1 MNCPGCQTENPAAAK
16 FCMSCGTPLA
26 VACPQC
32 NTELPS
38 GARFCFNCG
47 HQLGDGV
54 APPPPKVESG
64 QQRLEQFIPKELLAK
79 LESAR
84 SSGMGGERRVV
95 TMLFCDVKGS
105 TAAAQQLDPEDW
117 QEIMNGAFERLIAP
131 VYRYEGT
138 LARLM
143 GDAILA
149 FFGAPIA
156 HEDDPVRAVLAA
168 LDILD
173 EISPYKE
180 QVKQRWGLDF
190 DVRVGINTGLVVV
203 GEVGSDLRMEYTAMG
218 DAINV
223 AARMEQTAEP
233 GTVQITADTHRLV
246 GPLFN
251 SLELGGIEVKGKE
264 EPVVAYR
271 VMGRK
276 AKAGRLRGI
285 EGLEAP
291 LIGRDAEVQKMT
303 AALDNL
309 QRGVGGIVCIIGEA
323 GLGKSRLIGETRQ
336 AFLDA
341 SEAGHWY
348 ETAGLSYETSHPYG
362 LFQLL
367 LRRLC
372 QATDNDTPSS
382 LRKKIDELI
391 LPLEEGHRGQASAV
405 MESLFGM
412 APESGAPMEGETF
425 RGLLFSTMRSLLQTR
440 ASLAPHVLVFDDL
453 HWADPASVELLVHLM
468 PITSQAPL
476 LLLGATRPD
485 RNTPG
490 WQVRVAAER
499 DFPHRYSEVSLQPLS
514 EGDSDTLVNSLLTIA
529 DLPPALR
536 QRILAK
542 AEGNPFFVEEVVRT
556 LIEGGTVVRDED
568 GAHWFATS
576 DAEFNVPDNLQALLV
591 ARIDRLDEEARQTL
605 QVAAVIGRSFHFRV
619 LQHIADISEHL
630 DDELEALQRAEMIRE
645 SARLPE
651 LEYMFRH
658 SLTQEAA
665 YNTILLRNRREFHK
679 QVGEAIESLFSDRVE
694 ELAPML
700 AYHFMEAQL
709 PEAALKYY
717 TQAADVALRLF
728 ANSEAIGH
736 YTLALE
742 LAQQIDV
749 SGEAVVHL
757 YRNRGRALELNNQYD
772 QAMANYDEMEKLGE
786 EAGQQ
791 GLLLAALTARGTVYA
806 TQNPWFNPEKAKD
819 DCSRALELATQ
830 LGDRAAEAKV
840 HWNLMLVQMTDA
852 STSEIAVA
860 SGMRSLAI
868 AKEMDLREQ
877 VAFTLSDIG
886 QAYSGVG
893 QVVMGRSCLEEA
905 RPIWRELGNL
915 PLLANNL
922 SVSSMYALV
931 SGQFEEALEYGRE
944 AREIC
949 ESIGNIWG
957 LWSGQIPEYLGAMQL
972 GEIGRAVHAT
982 READRISERGGLSLQ
997 RPFGSVVRAWMFAL
1011 MGAVEAGKTDYA
1023 EAGLIN
1029 LDSIPALLR
1038 GWVPSIRAL
1047 FDLADRDV
1055 EPAEEKVRIALEGQ
1069 DLRNFTFP
1077 TPLYVM
1083 LARGHL
1089 ALAQQAY
1096 EKAVADS
1103 DEMVA
1108 ILREAGIRMFLADA
1122 LYIKGQALLGLSRG
1136 DEALAALQ
1144 EAKDEAEAT
1153 NSRRILW
1160 QILWE
1165 LSKLE
1170 AKRGNSE
1177 TAAALL
1183 DKARDV
1189 VSYMAAN
1196 AGEELRESFLHLPE
1210 VQAIVREA
1218 EG

>member
-1 MNCPGCQTENPAAAK
+1 M
-16 FCMSCGTPLA
+16 
-26 VACPQC
+26 
-32 NTELPS
+32 
-38 GARFCFNCG
+38 
-47 HQLGDGV
+47 
-54 APPPPKVESG
+54 
-64 QQRLEQFIPKELLAK
+64 EQYIPKELLAK

-168 LDILD
+168 LDILE
-173 EISPYKE
+173 EIAPYKKH
-180 QVKQRWGLDF
+180 VKQRWGLDF

-233 GTVQITADTHRLV
+233 GTVQITVDTHRLV
-246 GPLFN
+246 GPLFD
-251 SLELGGIEVKGKE
+251 SVELGGIEVKGKD
-264 EPVVAYR
+264 EPVVAFR
-271 VMGRK
+271 VIGRK

-303 AALDNL
+303 SALDNL
-309 QRGVGGIVCIIGEA
+309 QRGVGGIVCLIGEA

-341 SEAGHWY
+341 SETAHWY

-367 LRRLC
+367 VRRLC
-372 QATDNDTPSS
+372 QATDSDTRSS
-382 LRKKIDELI
+382 LREKIDALV
-391 LPLEEGHRGQASAV
+391 LPLEEGHRSQAASV
-405 MESLFGM
+405 LESLFGL
-412 APESGAPMEGETF
+412 AQESGAPMEGETF
-425 RGLLFSTMRSLLQTR
+425 RGLLFSTMRSLFQAR

-468 PITSQAPL
+468 PITGQAPL

-485 RNTPG
+485 RSTPG
-490 WQVRVAAER
+490 WQARVAAER
-499 DFPHRYSEVSLQPLS
+499 DFPHRYSEVALQPLS

-556 LIEGGTVVRDED
+556 LIEAGTVVKGED

-576 DAEFNVPDNLQALLV
+576 DVEFNVPDNLQALLV

-605 QVAAVIGRSFHFRV
+605 QVAAVIGRSFYFRV
-619 LQHIADISEHL
+619 LQRIADISENL
-630 DDELEALQRAEMIRE
+630 DSELEALQRAEMIRE

-651 LEYMFRH
+651 LEYVFRH

-665 YNTILLRNRREFHK
+665 YNTILLRHRREFHR
-679 QVGEAIESLFSDRVE
+679 QVGEAIESLFPDRLE

-700 AYHFMEAQL
+700 AHHFMEAQL
-709 PEAALKYY
+709 PEPALKYY
-717 TQAADVALRLF
+717 TQAADGAFRLF
-728 ANSEAIGH
+728 ANSEAISH
-736 YTLALE
+736 YTQALE
-742 LAQQIDV
+742 LAHQIDV
-749 SGEAVVHL
+749 GGEALIHL
-757 YRNRGRALELNNQYD
+757 YRNRGRAMELNNQYD
-772 QAMANYDEMEKLGE
+772 EAVANYDEMESLGKE
-786 EAGQQ
+786 RERQE
-791 GLLLAALTARGTVYA
+791 LLLAALTARGTVYA
-806 TQNPWFNPEKAKD
+806 TQNPNFSPERAEA
-819 DCSRALELATQ
+819 DCAQALQIATE
-830 LGDRAAEAKV
+830 LGDRASEAKA
-840 HWNLMLVQMTDA
+840 HWNLMLVQMVGVG
-852 STSEIAVA
+852 TSEQAVE
-860 SGMRSLAI
+860 SGRRSLAI
-868 AKEMDLREQ
+868 ARELNLREQ
-877 VAFTLSDIG
+877 LALTLSDLG
-886 QAYSGVG
+886 QAYAGVG
-893 QVVMGRSCLEEA
+893 QVALGRSCLEDA
-905 RPIWRELGNL
+905 RSVWRELGNL

-922 SVSSMYALV
+922 SVSSVHAMMA
-931 SGQFEEALEYGRE
+931 GDFEEALRYGLE

-957 LWSGQIPEYLGAMQL
+957 LWSGQLPEYLGAMQL

-982 READRISERGGLSLQ
+982 READRISEQGDLTLQ
-997 RPFGSVVRAWMFAL
+997 RSFGSVVRAWMFAF
-1011 MGAVEAGKTDYA
+1011 MGAVEAGREDYR
-1023 EAGLIN
+1023 EAGTI
-1029 LDSIPALLR
+1029 DPGSVPPLLA
-1038 GWVPSIRAL
+1038 GWVPALRAM
-1047 FDLADRDV
+1047 FDIEAGDIDLAK
-1055 EPAEEKVRIALEGQ
+1055 EKVRFALDGQ
-1069 DLRNFTFP
+1069 DLTNFTLP
-1077 TPLYVM
+1077 TALFVM
-1083 LARGHL
+1083 LARGQL
-1089 ALAQQAY
+1089 AVSQNNFEQAIS
-1096 EKAVADS
+1096 ES
-1103 DEMVA
+1103 EEMA
-1108 ILREAGIRMFLADA
+1108 GILREAGIRMFLADA
-1122 LYIKGQALLGLSRG
+1122 LYIKGQASLALGRE
-1136 DEALAALQ
+1136 DEALATL
-1144 EAKDEAEAT
+1144 EDAKKEAEAT

-1160 QILWE
+1160 QVLWA

-1170 AKRGNSE
+1170 GQRGNP
-1177 TAAALL
+1177 AAASTLL
-1183 DKARDV
+1183 KQANEIV
-1189 VSYMAAN
+1189 LYIAEN
-1196 AGEELRESFLHLPE
+1196 AGEELRDSFLRLPD

-1218 EG
+1218 KG